1 MLKGVYNLYEDGKLV
16 LENVF
21 AGDITDYIGTN
32 TIHVANYATNGVL
45 YKGRYLMVKVDED
58 LDRSKFAREWNEAV
72 APFRRVEWVKSGGR
86 KLGGY

>member
-1 MLKGVYNLYEDGKLV
+1 
-16 LENVF
+16 
-21 AGDITDYIGTN
+21 
-32 TIHVANYATNGVL
+32 
-45 YKGRYLMVKVDED
+45 MVKVDED